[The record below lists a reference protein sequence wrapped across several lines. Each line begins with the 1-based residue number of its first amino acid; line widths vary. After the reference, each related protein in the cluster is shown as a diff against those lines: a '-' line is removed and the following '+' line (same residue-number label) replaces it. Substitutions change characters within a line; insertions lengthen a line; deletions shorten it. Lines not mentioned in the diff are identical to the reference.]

1 MTIKEQAAIYEAGVK
16 ANLKTGYMGKVDWS
30 SRHADALEDYM
41 ALEALFT
48 PDDGEVDARRSA
60 YKERGVMLMREMG
73 DQISSA
79 DWFGPEVTVQ
89 GYAAAD
95 AEWSMRLFE
104 RWNKAKRLAA
114 QRPLIHNGR
123 KMKR

>member
-1 MTIKEQAAIYEAGVK
+1 MYEAGVK
-16 ANLKTGYMGKVDWS
+16 AGYMGKVDWD
-30 SRHADALEDYM
+30 SRYADALEDHM
-41 ALEALFT
+41 ALEAMFAA
-48 PDDGEVDARRSA
+48 DDGEMDARRKA
-60 YKERGVMLMREMG
+60 YKERGAMLMRG
-73 DQISSA
+73 VDVQISSA

-95 AEWSMRLFE
+95 AVWSMTLFE